1 MKEMESHKDVVFTY
15 SWLLVLTA
23 QQSKFPPEY
32 WDQINSIM
40 TSVEAQLD
48 VTAKK
53 HASEQASTRM
63 GIIANSDMDAY
74 SHQ

>member
-1 MKEMESHKDVVFTY
+1 
-15 SWLLVLTA
+15 
-23 QQSKFPPEY
+23 
-32 WDQINSIM
+32 M

-53 HASEQASTRM
+53 HASEQAFTWM